1 MSTAPA
7 ASYGIQQQTIKA
19 APVGSDGSIYSNAKA
34 ISASNAD
41 LQNKTKFGG
50 KRGGAATI
58 PVAVVPITYRDPGA
72 GANTTSANV
81 TNSNKTQADL
91 YANKQFDV
99 CVGSSDPTCGQKG
112 GKSRRRRRT
121 CKKRKGRSNKRRSNK
136 RNSNKRNR
144 NKRNSR
150 GKRSK

>member
-1 MSTAPA
+1 MSTVPA
-7 ASYGIQQQTIKA
+7 ASYGIQQQTIKP

-34 ISASNAD
+34 ISATNAD

-91 YANKQFDV
+91 YANKQFDG
-99 CVGSSDPTCGQKG
+99 CVGSSDSSCGQKG
-112 GKSRRRRRT
+112 GKSRLRRRRRT
-121 CKKRKGRSNKRRSNK
+121 CKKRKGRSKSCKRRSNK
-136 RNSNKRNR
+136 RNSNKRN
-144 NKRNSR
+144 SR

>member
-7 ASYGIQQQTIKA
+7 ASYGIQQQTSRP

-91 YANKQFDV
+91 YANKQFDA

-112 GKSRRRRRT
+112 GKSRRRRRRRT

-136 RNSNKRNR
+136 RNS
-144 NKRNSR
+144 R